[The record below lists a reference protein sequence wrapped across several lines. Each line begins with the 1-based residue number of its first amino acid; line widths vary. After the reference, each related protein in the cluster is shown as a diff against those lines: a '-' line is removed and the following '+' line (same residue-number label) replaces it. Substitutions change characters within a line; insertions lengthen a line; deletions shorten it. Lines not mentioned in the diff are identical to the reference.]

1 MSLSTDGHADGHEGH
16 VHLHDDPSNADC
28 ADFLERIVRLID
40 NELEAGDCAVVRAHI
55 DSCSPCL
62 ERYDLQ
68 RTVKQLIARSCT
80 ESAPESLRD
89 RVRIQLREVEIRFTE
104 GTA

>member
-1 MSLSTDGHADGHEGH
+1 MSAHEHGR
-16 VHLHDDPSNADC
+16 DDC
-28 ADFLERIVRLID
+28 VDFIERIVYFID
-40 NELEAGDCAVVRAHI
+40 NELDQADCAVVEMHLRE
-55 DSCSPCL
+55 CGPCL

-89 RVRIQLREVEIRFTE
+89 RVMVQLREVEIRFSE
-104 GTA
+104 GTV